1 MSALA
6 QTFTATSASA
16 LASRKSSSFN
26 ARSSLMTSSTSSS
39 SSSRGARLQTF
50 ARVDGGVGVF
60 GNKAGMTQIFTDDGL
75 CVPVTVIAVK
85 DGNYVSAV
93 RISMVWNFISFPR
106 AEMLAMAVA
115 VWIFEIAFVAVAC
128 ARKIENDRAK
138 NPFVRDDTASLR
150 MSTLLCAR
158 VFATSFSAA
167 VFERANF
174 LLPQNRTALPETL
187 FLFFSFVFVVDDWG
201 PLKKFFF
208 LNKSWLILI
217 LSHSNNTG

>member
-39 SSSRGARLQTF
+39 SSEVLACKLLRESMEVLESLETKQGWRKFSRTMGCASQWQLLPLKMGTMSARC
-50 ARVDGGVGVF
+50 VF
-60 GNKAGMTQIFTDDGL
+60 PWFEILSLFLALK
-75 CVPVTVIAVK
+75 C
-85 DGNYVSAV
+85 
-93 RISMVWNFISFPR
+93 
-106 AEMLAMAVA
+106 AMAV
-115 VWIFEIAFVAVAC
+115 VWFRDAFVAV

-174 LLPQNRTALPETL
+174 LLLKTGRPSRNP
-187 FLFFSFVFVVDDWG
+187 LFFSFVFVVDDWG

>member
-6 QTFTATSASA
+6 QTFAATSASA

-26 ARSSLMTSSTSSS
+26 ARSSLMTSSTTTSSS

-93 RISMVWNFISFPR
+93 SLFVAFKNFISTGNPGCFWSKKWWR
-106 AEMLAMAVA
+106 STNRRRSQRVRVA
-115 VWIFEIAFVAVAC
+115 RRRLKTIDERIKSFET
-128 ARKIENDRAK
+128 N
-138 NPFVRDDTASLR
+138 TSLR
-150 MSTLLCAR
+150 ES
-158 VFATSFSAA
+158 VFLSSSVRSRDGFQPI
-167 VFERANF
+167 VPRERGD
-174 LLPQNRTALPETL
+174 
-187 FLFFSFVFVVDDWG
+187 FSFRRGG
-201 PLKKFFF
+201 PL
-208 LNKSWLILI
+208 S
-217 LSHSNNTG
+217 